1 VNAEAMTDNRIALNS
16 MLMNFYLP

>member
-1 VNAEAMTDNRIALNS
+1 MTDNRIALNS